1 MARADR
7 ASTIDD
13 YHRSYEWR
21 FGAVVAADNS
31 ASCDDSWDR
40 DWRVPSLAMDVPP
53 NAASV
58 LIAIA
63 DDIFDV
69 EPAATQRPTP
79 ASLSQKPSV
88 NQAAMPSRPRVN
100 VDAVLGHVVE

>member
-1 MARADR
+1 
-7 ASTIDD
+7 
-13 YHRSYEWR
+13 
-21 FGAVVAADNS
+21 
-31 ASCDDSWDR
+31 
-40 DWRVPSLAMDVPP
+40 MDVPP

-79 ASLSQKPSV
+79 ASLSQKPPV